1 MTLSGP
7 DDPVLRAQ
15 LPTGTEV
22 AERECPRERSAG
34 GFDDGD
40 VRVQVSSF
48 GVESLD
54 EVVARGRDSPGERDA
69 DLLASST
76 VQATC
81 GGVRAT

>member
-1 MTLSGP
+1 M
-7 DDPVLRAQ
+7 
-15 LPTGTEV
+15 

-54 EVVARGRDSPGERDA
+54 EVVARSRDSPGEGDA
-69 DLLASST
+69 GRMARGA
-76 VQATC
+76 VRATC
-81 GGVRAT
+81 GGVLAT

>member
-7 DDPVLRAQ
+7 DGPVLRAQ

-22 AERECPRERSAG
+22 TERECPSERSASR
-34 GFDDGD
+34 FDDGD
-40 VRVQVSSF
+40 VRVQVSGF
-48 GVESLD
+48 DAEFLD
-54 EVVARGRDSPGERDA
+54 EVTARGCDSPGERDA